1 MLTGDWLFSF
11 MTQISADCY
20 GYLTAY
26 FIRVYLR
33 ESASNLKGQSRVRM
47 TGMAMCQK
55 EPADGVT
62 HLPVIQGGRETQNAI
77 VLISVR

>member
-1 MLTGDWLFSF
+1 
-11 MTQISADCY
+11 
-20 GYLTAY
+20 
-26 FIRVYLR
+26 
-33 ESASNLKGQSRVRM
+33 M

-77 VLISVR
+77 VLISVRYASILRRPRRGKYHVSLPSVTFVTLNYTHFGS